1 MTKGLTDRQ
10 KQVFDFIC
18 DTMRKEV
25 RPPTVREIADNF
37 GFRSPKAAS
46 DHLAAL
52 ERKGY
57 IARNTRKARNITVC
71 DELSPQGIPVIKKI
85 DPDKPLQTPQNC
97 EGSVNVT
104 DLFQVSQNTF
114 AFMVEGNC
122 MEKLGI
128 FDGDYVIVEY
138 GENVEEG
145 EVAGV
150 QLEGQNLIQRIH
162 YKGNQIELLSEDG
175 KTRSKEVDRHN
186 PEFQMLGPVKGV
198 IRKF

>member
-18 DTMRKEV
+18 DTMRAEV
-25 RPPTVREIADNF
+25 RPPTVREIADHF

-71 DELSPQGIPVIKKI
+71 EELSPQGIPVIREI

-97 EGSVNVT
+97 EGSLNVT
-104 DLFQVSQNTF
+104 ELFEVSQNTF
-114 AFMVEGNC
+114 AFKVGGDCMEPLGIFEGDYVVVEYDANVDEGGLAGVQVEGNNYIR
-122 MEKLGI
+122 KL
-128 FDGDYVIVEY
+128 
-138 GENVEEG
+138 
-145 EVAGV
+145 
-150 QLEGQNLIQRIH
+150 H
-162 YKGNQIELLSEDG
+162 YQGNEIELIAEDP
-175 KTRSKEVDRHN
+175 KTESKVVDRN
-186 PEFQMLGPVKGV
+186 SSDFQILGPVKGV

>member
-10 KQVFDFIC
+10 KEVFDFIC

-25 RPPTVREIADNF
+25 RPPTVREIADHF

-71 DELSPQGIPVIKKI
+71 EELSPQGIPVIQKI
-85 DPDKPLQTPQNC
+85 EPDKPLQTPQNC
-97 EGSVNVT
+97 EGSLNVT
-104 DLFQVSQNTF
+104 NLFEVSQNTF
-114 AFMVEGNC
+114 AFLVKGDC
-122 MEKLGI
+122 MENLGI
-128 FDGDYVIVEY
+128 FDGDYVVVEY
-138 GENVEEG
+138 GANVEEG

-150 QLEGQNLIQRIH
+150 QLDGENHIQRIH
-162 YKGNQIELLSEDG
+162 YKGNEIELLSEDG
-175 KTRSKEVDRHN
+175 KTKSTVVDRN
-186 PEFQMLGPVKGV
+186 SPDFQMLGPVKGV